1 MQIRLLAFAS
11 LREILQSPERSLSL
25 PDGARVGDAQ
35 RLLEE
40 QFPALASHR
49 SSMRI
54 ARNGRL
60 VDAGD
65 TLRDGDEIA
74 LFPPVGG
81 G

>member
-11 LREILQSPERSLSL
+11 LREVLQAPERSLSL
-25 PDGARVGDAQ
+25 PEGARVSDAQ

-40 QFPALASHR
+40 QFPALTPHR

-60 VDAGD
+60 VDSDGP
-65 TLRDGDEIA
+65 LCDGDEIA

>member
-1 MQIRLLAFAS
+1 MQIRLLVFAS
-11 LREILQSPERSLSL
+11 LREILQSSEKGLSL
-25 PDGARVGDAQ
+25 PEGARVRDAC

-40 QFPALASHR
+40 RFPALGAHR
-49 SSMRI
+49 SSMRF

-60 VDAGD
+60 VDCD
-65 TLRDGDEIA
+65 TTLNDGDEIA

>member
-11 LREILQSPERSLSL
+11 LREILDAPERSLSL
-25 PDGARVGDAQ
+25 PEGARVGDAQ
-35 RLLEE
+35 RALEE
-40 QFPALASHR
+40 QFPALVPHR

-60 VDAGD
+60 VDSDG
-65 TLRDGDEIA
+65 TLCDGDEIA

>member
-11 LREILQSPERSLSL
+11 LREILRAPERSLSL
-25 PDGARVGDAQ
+25 PEGARVGDAQ
-35 RLLEE
+35 SLLEE
-40 QFPALASHR
+40 QFPALAPHR

-60 VDAGD
+60 VDSDG
-65 TLRDGDEIA
+65 TLCDGDEIA

>member
-11 LREILQSPERSLSL
+11 LREILRAPERSLTL
-25 PDGARVGDAQ
+25 PEGARISDAQ
-35 RLLEE
+35 RLLER
-40 QFPALASHR
+40 QFPALTPHR

-60 VDAGD
+60 VDSDG
-65 TLRDGDEIA
+65 TLTDGDEIA

>member
-11 LREILQSPERSLSL
+11 LREILQAPERSLSL
-25 PDGARVGDAQ
+25 PDGARAGDAQ

-40 QFPALASHR
+40 QFPALTPHR

-54 ARNGRL
+54 AINGRL
-60 VDAGD
+60 VDSDGA
-65 TLRDGDEIA
+65 LRDGDEIA

>member
-1 MQIRLLAFAS
+1 MRIRLLAFAS
-11 LREILQSPERSLSL
+11 LREILQTPERSLSL
-25 PDGARVGDAQ
+25 PEGARVSDAQ
-35 RLLEE
+35 RLLER
-40 QFPALASHR
+40 QFPALAPHR

-60 VDAGD
+60 VDSDG
-65 TLRDGDEIA
+65 TLTDGDEIA

>member
-11 LREILQSPERSLSL
+11 LRELLQEPERSLSL
-25 PDGARVGDAQ
+25 PDGACVADA
-35 RLLEE
+35 RELLER

-60 VDAGD
+60 VDLDAA
-65 TLRDGDEIA
+65 LRDGDEIA
-74 LFPPVGG
+74 LLPPVGG

>member
-11 LREILQSPERSLSL
+11 LREILQAPERSLSL
-25 PDGARVGDAQ
+25 PDGARAGDAQ

-40 QFPALASHR
+40 QFPALTPHR
-49 SSMRI
+49 STMRI
-54 ARNGRL
+54 AINGRL
-60 VDAGD
+60 VDSDGA
-65 TLRDGDEIA
+65 LRDGDEIA

>member
-11 LREILQSPERSLSL
+11 LREVLQTPERSLSL
-25 PDGARVGDAQ
+25 PEGARVSDAQ
-35 RLLEE
+35 RLLER
-40 QFPALASHR
+40 QFPELAPHR

-54 ARNGRL
+54 AHNGRL
-60 VDAGD
+60 VDSDG
-65 TLRDGDEIA
+65 TLTDGDEIA

>member
-11 LREILQSPERSLSL
+11 LREILQTSEQSLSL
-25 PDGARVGDAQ
+25 PEGARVGDAQ
-35 RLLEE
+35 RLLER
-40 QFPALASHR
+40 QLPALAPYR
-49 SSMRI
+49 SSMRV

-60 VDAGD
+60 VDSDGM
-65 TLRDGDEIA
+65 LSDGDEIA

>member
-11 LREILQSPERSLSL
+11 LREIVQSPERSLSL
-25 PDGARVGDAQ
+25 PDGARAGDAQ
-35 RLLEE
+35 KLIEE
-40 QFPALASHR
+40 QFPALAPHR

-65 TLRDGDEIA
+65 MLCDGDEIA

>member
-11 LREILQSPERSLSL
+11 LREILEAPERSLSL
-25 PDGARVGDAQ
+25 SEGATVGDAQ
-35 RLLEE
+35 KLLEE
-40 QFPALASHR
+40 QFPALVPHR

-54 ARNGRL
+54 ACNGRL
-60 VDAGD
+60 VDSDGM
-65 TLRDGDEIA
+65 LRDGDEIA

>member
-1 MQIRLLAFAS
+1 MRIRLLAFAS
-11 LREILQSPERSLSL
+11 LREILQASERSLNL
-25 PDGARVGDAQ
+25 PEGARVSDAQ
-35 RLLEE
+35 RLLER
-40 QFPALASHR
+40 QFPALAPHR

-60 VDAGD
+60 VDSDGPL
-65 TLRDGDEIA
+65 TDGDEIA

>member
-1 MQIRLLAFAS
+1 MRIRLLAFAS
-11 LREILQSPERSLSL
+11 LREILQASERSLSL
-25 PDGARVGDAQ
+25 PEGARVSDAQ
-35 RLLEE
+35 RLLER
-40 QFPALASHR
+40 QFPALAPHR

-60 VDAGD
+60 VDSDGPL
-65 TLRDGDEIA
+65 TDGDEIA

>member
-11 LREILQSPERSLSL
+11 LREVLQAPERSLIL
-25 PDGARVGDAQ
+25 PEGARVGDAQ
-35 RLLEE
+35 SLLEE
-40 QFPALASHR
+40 QFPALAPHR

-54 ARNGRL
+54 ARNGSL
-60 VDAGD
+60 VDGD
-65 TLRDGDEIA
+65 CTLCDGDEIA

>member
-11 LREILQSPERSLSL
+11 LREVLQAPERSLTL
-25 PDGARVGDAQ
+25 PEGARVGDAQ
-35 RLLEE
+35 RLVEE
-40 QFPALASHR
+40 QFPALVPHR

-60 VDAGD
+60 ADCD
-65 TLRDGDEIA
+65 SILCDGDEIA

>member
-11 LREILQSPERSLSL
+11 LREILQTPERSLNL
-25 PDGARVGDAQ
+25 PEGARVSDAQ
-35 RLLEE
+35 RLLER

-60 VDAGD
+60 VDSDGAL
-65 TLRDGDEIA
+65 TDGDEIA